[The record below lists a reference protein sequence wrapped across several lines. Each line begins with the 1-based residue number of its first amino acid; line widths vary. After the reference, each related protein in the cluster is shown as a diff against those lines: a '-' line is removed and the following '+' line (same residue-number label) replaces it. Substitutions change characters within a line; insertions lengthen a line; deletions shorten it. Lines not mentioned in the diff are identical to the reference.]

1 MVGQWEVEKFKD
13 TCKNIMQLIHESIE
27 IRQK

>member
-1 MVGQWEVEKFKD
+1 MLGQWEVVKFKN

-27 IRQK
+27 LRQK